1 MRRPIAVVVLGLS
14 FGACGSSDDPVG
26 DPQTFDFGPF
36 ALSAG
41 QEINNQCVSATL
53 GNDAPIYVSAVELTT
68 GTGFHHSNWF
78 TVPDTMFDGPDGTW
92 RCAERG
98 YDEAIAGI
106 AGGVLFAQ
114 STQATHEVQQFP
126 PGVAIV
132 IPAHS
137 RIVAGTH
144 LLNTGD
150 DALSVDLALKITPVA
165 KPPTLLSAMSF
176 TNQSITLPPH
186 RKSRMTMECDIN
198 TAFHAR
204 EGRDADFKFY
214 YALAH
219 YHELGTGLTVEAL
232 RPDGTAST
240 IYETTHRIGDALG
253 GAIDAFS
260 MTGFDKL
267 RFSCDFD
274 NPRDTAVRWG
284 VGDQEM
290 CTFLAF
296 TDSDWTW
303 GGGALM
309 FDETPTIVDHGDVV
323 EYTYPC
329 DVISSEP
336 IR

>member
-1 MRRPIAVVVLGLS
+1 MRRPAPLLLGLIL
-14 FGACGSSDDPVG
+14 GACGSTDPVG
-26 DPQTFDFGPF
+26 DPQTFEFGPY

-41 QEINNQCVSATL
+41 QEINNQCVSVTL

-68 GTGFHHSNWF
+68 GEGFHHSNWF
-78 TVPDTMFDGPDGTW
+78 TVPETMFDGPDGTW

-114 STQATHEVQQFP
+114 STQATHEVQAFP
-126 PGVAIV
+126 PGVAII

-150 DALSVDLALKITPVA
+150 EDLSVALSLTITPVA
-165 KPPTLLSAMSF
+165 KPPTILSAMSF
-176 TNQSITLPPH
+176 TNESITLPPH
-186 RKSRMTMECDIN
+186 RASRMTMECDIGA
-198 TAFHAR
+198 AFRAR
-204 EGRDADFKFY
+204 EGRDIDFAFH

-219 YHELGTGLTVEAL
+219 YHELGTGITVEAL
-232 RPDGTAST
+232 RTDGTAAT
-240 IYETTHRIGDALG
+240 IYETTQRIGDALG
-253 GAIDAFS
+253 GAIDGFS
-260 MTGFDKL
+260 MAGFAKI
-267 RFSCDFD
+267 RFSCNFD

-303 GGGALM
+303 GGGALNRN
-309 FDETPTIVDHGDVV
+309 EIPTIVDQGDHV

-336 IR
+336 IRD